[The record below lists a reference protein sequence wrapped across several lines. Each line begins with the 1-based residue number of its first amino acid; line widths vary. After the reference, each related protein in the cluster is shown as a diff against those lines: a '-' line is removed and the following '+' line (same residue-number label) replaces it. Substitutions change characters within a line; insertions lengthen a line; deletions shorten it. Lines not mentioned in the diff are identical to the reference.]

1 MTLQISRES
10 TSLRNQVTNRLR
22 DAILSG
28 TFKPG
33 QKLVEKD
40 LCNQL
45 GISRTIIRESLQHLG
60 AEGLILNIPHKGPTV
75 ATISYSEAKGIYDVR
90 QALESLA
97 GEGFA
102 KCATDQQ
109 VQQLR
114 QVLNELKQLAEDKN
128 YERILETKNKFY
140 EIIFSGCGNPV
151 LGSLLTLLNN
161 RVTLLRRVSL
171 SGKSRLPD
179 TLAELSGIV
188 SAIEARDPAL
198 AGLLCRSHVASAAL
212 TALRNLQDQQ
222 TNPLAEPLSNARE

>member
-1 MTLQISRES
+1 MTLQISRET
-10 TSLRNQVTNRLR
+10 TSLRSQVTNRLR

-28 TFKPG
+28 IFQPG
-33 QKLVEKD
+33 QKLVEKE

-45 GISRTIIRESLQHLG
+45 GISRTILRESLQHLG

-114 QVLNELKQLAEDKN
+114 EVLNELKRLADN
-128 YERILETKNKFY
+128 RSYEKILDTKNKFY
-140 EIIFSGCGNPV
+140 EIMFSGCGNPI
-151 LGSLLTLLNN
+151 LGSLLVLLNN

-171 SGKSRLPD
+171 SEKGRLPD
-179 TLAELSGIV
+179 TLAELNGIV

-198 AGLLCRSHVASAAL
+198 AGLLCRSHVASAAH
-212 TALRNLQDQQ
+212 TALRNLEAPQANQVTQ
-222 TNPLAEPLSNARE
+222 PV